1 MIRSKANCIVKGAR
15 TSYVLCKGLVG
26 SCREASNPEAS
37 IAPPEGDS
45 QPLEEV
51 AGGLGRWL

>member
-1 MIRSKANCIVKGAR
+1 M
-15 TSYVLCKGLVG
+15 SYVLCKGLVG
-26 SCREASNPEAS
+26 SCREASNPEGS
-37 IAPPEGDS
+37 IATPEGDS